1 MNEIK
6 KRKRGF
12 LGLLLAAVM
21 ILGIPGVDLIAAPYY
36 LPGAGSSPVLTS
48 GDTLN
53 DGDGVHYGSGYVT
66 LNYPDG
72 TSSSN
77 YGSNFVTGGPYI
89 VSSIS
94 GLTVNLELPVQ
105 TPPAQTTTPT
115 TPAAPAAPAA
125 PAPVVI
131 TPQPD
136 VTNFY
141 SDYLDELDKLIRAIK
156 RPGGEIHG
164 FGLGTS
170 LPYKVL
176 KALADNPEDV
186 LVFTT
191 EYKNVRYTFTIQG
204 GDYINDM
211 ISPEIPWYGPLWLA
225 QHFFLTT
232 VAEPLPE
239 IK

>member
-6 KRKRGF
+6 RRKKGF
-12 LGLLLAAVM
+12 LALLLAAVM
-21 ILGIPGVDLIAAPYY
+21 ILGIPGADLIAAIYY
-36 LPGAGSSPVLTS
+36 IPGAGNPALAQ

-53 DGDGVHYGSGYVT
+53 AGDEVRHYSGDVIF
-66 LNYPDG
+66 NYPDKAS
-72 TSSSN
+72 TT
-77 YGSNFVTGGPYI
+77 GSYANTISGGPYI

-115 TPAAPAAPAA
+115 TPSTPAAPV
-125 PAPVVI
+125 APVVI

-156 RPGGEIHG
+156 RPGGEVHG

-211 ISPEIPWYGPLWLA
+211 ITPEIPWYGPLWLA